1 MLFTAF
7 YSLLLILVYCAVLSC
22 INEEKGVIMCCIKR
36 AAVAVMAA
44 VMAAGAGKPVLPDV
58 LNPAKQQEN
67 KKVPTPFIRK
77 GPTVQ
82 IGILLDTSGSMS
94 GLIDQA
100 KDQLWKIVNEV
111 AKANKH
117 DKSVVIQVGLFEY
130 GKSSLPRYEGYL
142 QMLTPLTSDLD
153 RVSEELFRLRT
164 NGGEEYAG
172 KVILEAVN
180 RFVWSDNDE
189 DLKLLII
196 AGNESFAQGDVPYR
210 EAIRKARRNGII
222 VNTIYCG
229 DRRSGINLHWKEGAE
244 LGGGRYFNID
254 HNRRRV
260 YIATPYD
267 DEIIL
272 LGKQLNDT
280 YIIYGARELRR
291 AKKANV
297 LKQDANSMG
306 FSKAS
311 YVERNIVKSKKQY
324 APAKYDMVT
333 AYSENK
339 EIINKISSDKLPD
352 ELKGKKREEIKAI
365 VEKKKAQREKLQK
378 QIRELEAKR
387 AKYIAD
393 KSKKEGADL
402 GSAIIKSIRQQ
413 AVENGFVFSR

>member
-1 MLFTAF
+1 
-7 YSLLLILVYCAVLSC
+7 VLSC

-100 KDQLWKIVNEV
+100 KDQLEKIVNEV

-117 DKSVVIQVGLFEY
+117 DKSVVIQVGVFEY

-196 AGNESFAQGDVPYR
+196 AGNESFA
-210 EAIRKARRNGII
+210 
-222 VNTIYCG
+222 
-229 DRRSGINLHWKEGAE
+229 
-244 LGGGRYFNID
+244 
-254 HNRRRV
+254 
-260 YIATPYD
+260 
-267 DEIIL
+267 
-272 LGKQLNDT
+272 
-280 YIIYGARELRR
+280 
-291 AKKANV
+291 
-297 LKQDANSMG
+297 
-306 FSKAS
+306 
-311 YVERNIVKSKKQY
+311 
-324 APAKYDMVT
+324 
-333 AYSENK
+333 
-339 EIINKISSDKLPD
+339 
-352 ELKGKKREEIKAI
+352 
-365 VEKKKAQREKLQK
+365 
-378 QIRELEAKR
+378 
-387 AKYIAD
+387 
-393 KSKKEGADL
+393 
-402 GSAIIKSIRQQ
+402 
-413 AVENGFVFSR
+413 